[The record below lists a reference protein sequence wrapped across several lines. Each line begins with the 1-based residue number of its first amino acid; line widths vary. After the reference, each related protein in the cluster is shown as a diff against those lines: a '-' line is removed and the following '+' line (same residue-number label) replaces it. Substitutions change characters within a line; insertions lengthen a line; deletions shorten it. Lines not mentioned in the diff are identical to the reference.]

1 MQAVATTRSEG
12 GNLPTSKVGRRP
24 IQACVLAAA
33 SLLAACQSNPEP
45 QEMARTSLQTAPA
58 DLQLLCANAV
68 VAQAGGAK
76 VLPASSR
83 QIDAT
88 SYSVDLDAGG
98 RRFTCIVDG
107 SGSVKSVQPA

>member
-1 MQAVATTRSEG
+1 MPRPEDVDLS
-12 GNLPTSKVGRRP
+12 TSNVGSRP
-24 IQACVLAAA
+24 IQASVVAAA
-33 SLLAACQSNPEP
+33 LLLAACQSNPEP

-76 VLPASSR
+76 VLPMSSR
-83 QIDAT
+83 QLDAT
-88 SYSVDLDAGG
+88 SYSVDLDAAG
-98 RRFTCIVDG
+98 RKFTCIVDS